1 MCNLQLEIGVK
12 HLMRLKQLTM
22 CLLGL
27 GLSACST
34 YSINQHANTAASLDS
49 RAVQGLNAMYTSPSY
64 DFNGQFDIDL
74 ALEKNDGK
82 SAQKVMDAKLQRQL
96 DQYIAA
102 QNIQLSKQEKADLY
116 KVIAEGKYGAYEGSD
131 RAKQF
136 LSSFLKHTKFGY
148 EGSVDFRERLATFDI
163 LAKYE
168 KQTLLVQTRIPMA
181 IDLKNYKFYINY
193 FGVMPFM
200 VNQASQDNYAY
211 LDFSEYKD
219 IVDGID
225 FKNLMGY
232 LQENTAVNYVLARP
246 EQIQPL
252 SVNAEDKARGV
263 VEKIRLKSTFE
274 QFMLQQQFFEA
285 ANRKYALHSIIDVD
299 KFAKTQLEKIAKSE
313 NQGESEE
320 EKYSTYGMGAEE
332 AEAYKASTK
341 LYRLVNEKLHDRGDV
356 EEAEEAVDAAA
367 PARPAL
373 EGEDGAED
381 VASAADATKEVDADV
396 VAAAA
401 ATTDEGLTEEQ
412 CIALRDGKKPLALGD
427 ITYCEEEHS
436 VYLLPTAEDDS
447 EHPLKVLM
455 SDEYKALEK
464 KFEESGSD
472 KLVTAAAFKQLWA
485 ENSNEIN
492 ALLAKQKQNDFV
504 VDVGLDEKGRA
515 IKVDY
520 DMNLYIKGVGTLKI
534 RSDNNVLNYGNAKTI
549 SRSQLKNAK
558 SIEEV
563 TKDSP
568 FEYFVR
574 ALSHSLGS
582 KGATEAAAK
591 DGRAEKPF
599 SKQLDELAA
608 RVYDRTGSYSKTYE
622 AVYLMKLSYE
632 KPKIVEYY
640 TPRELNEIARVYA
653 YSFADES
660 VYNPKG
666 KELAELEKLVE
677 KYQLNRRNQFENE
690 LGTDVYE
697 VVVDAMKQ
705 RQGRQEWNKF
715 VAQYKQPK
723 AVFAQ
728 YYMQQF
734 LEGEDLNTQQKT
746 QLKRVS
752 ELLAQTYLDA
762 RKGQL
767 TAKSVANFKE
777 SDEEFIDYSLYSDVY
792 EKVAGHFKK

>member
-34 YSINQHANTAASLDS
+34 YSINQHSNTSAGLDD
-49 RAVQGLNAMYTSPSY
+49 RAVQGLNAMYTYPSY

-74 ALEKNDGK
+74 ALEKSDAK
-82 SAQKVMDAKLQRQL
+82 SAQKALDAKLQKQL

-102 QNIQLSKQEKADLY
+102 QNIKLTKQEKADLY
-116 KVIAEGKYGAYEGSD
+116 QVIAEGKYGTYEGSD
-131 RAKQF
+131 RIKQF

-148 EGSVDFRERLATFDI
+148 EGSIDFKERLATFDV

-181 IDLKNYKFYINY
+181 VDLKNYKFYINY

-219 IVDGID
+219 VIDGID

-232 LQENTAVNYVLARP
+232 LQEGTAVSYVLAGP
-246 EQIQPL
+246 EQIQHT
-252 SVNAEDKARGV
+252 SMSAEDKAHGV

-285 ANRKYALHSIIDVD
+285 ANRKYALHSIIDAD
-299 KFAKTQLEKIAKSE
+299 KLVKTQLEKMATSTDE
-313 NQGESEE
+313 GESEE
-320 EKYSTYGMGAEE
+320 EKYSTHGMGAEE

-341 LYRLVNEKLHDRGDV
+341 LYRLMNEKRHDRDDV
-356 EEAEEAVDAAA
+356 EEAVEAAA
-367 PARPAL
+367 PAHVAL
-373 EGEDGAED
+373 EGEDHAENA
-381 VASAADATKEVDADV
+381 ASAATESAAAD
-396 VAAAA
+396 VAAAKA
-401 ATTDEGLTEEQ
+401 AADDADEGLTEEQ
-412 CIALRDGKKPLALGD
+412 CIALRDSKKPLALGD
-427 ITYCEEEHS
+427 ITYCQEEHY
-436 VYLLPTAEDDS
+436 VYLLPAEEDDS

-464 KFEESGSD
+464 KFEASGSD
-472 KLVTAAAFKQLWA
+472 KLMTATEFKQLWA
-485 ENSNEIN
+485 ANSNEIN

-520 DMNLYIKGVGTLKI
+520 DMNLYVKGVGTFKVK
-534 RSDNNVLNYGNAKTI
+534 SDNNVLNYGNAKTI

-568 FEYFVR
+568 FEYFVG
-574 ALSHSLGS
+574 ALSRSLGG
-582 KGATEAAAK
+582 KGTTEAAAQ
-591 DGRAEKPF
+591 DSHVAVKPF
-599 SKQLDELAA
+599 SQQLDELAA
-608 RVYDRTGSYSKTYE
+608 SVYDRTGSYSKTYE

-660 VYNPKG
+660 VFNPKG

-697 VVVDAMKQ
+697 VTVDAMKQ
-705 RQGRQEWNKF
+705 RQSRQDWNKF

-734 LEGEDLNTQQKT
+734 LEGEDFNAQQKA

-762 RKGQL
+762 RKGKL
-767 TAKSVANFKE
+767 TEKSVANFAE
-777 SDEEFIDYSLYSDVY
+777 GDEEFIDYSLYSDVY